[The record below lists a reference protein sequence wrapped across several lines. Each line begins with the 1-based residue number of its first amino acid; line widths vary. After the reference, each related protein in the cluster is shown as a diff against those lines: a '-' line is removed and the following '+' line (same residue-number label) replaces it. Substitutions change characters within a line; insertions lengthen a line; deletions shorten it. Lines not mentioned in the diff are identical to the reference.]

1 MTVGYVFAKII
12 SFRNHPSLRDFN
24 CFYID
29 DLCVR
34 STHQRQGIGR
44 RLMEKCKDIAKNSG
58 CKMIDLN
65 VWAFNQA
72 AIAFYEDLGMRQ
84 RTARMEFE
92 LEE

>member
-12 SFRNHPSLRDFN
+12 SVRNHPSLRDFD

-44 RLMEKCKDIAKNSG
+44 RLMEKCKEIAKDSG
-58 CKMIDLN
+58 CRMIDLN

-72 AIAFYEDLGMRQ
+72 AIAFYESLGMRQ